1 MERSYISVLSPMWE
15 VECEA
20 LPGLEELLD
29 REIRR
34 RFGGGRGL
42 RLQFSG
48 PLAELLQLRIAHAV
62 YLVVRALG
70 ARPTALLG
78 HESLASLLSAIAAVR
93 QLHPGAAFGGF
104 RFSAAGAD
112 SSTFGRLA
120 AALEQATS
128 LPHAPETG
136 ELLLRVRRAQDSW
149 EALVRISPRPL
160 SARGW
165 RVQNFPGALNASVAA
180 AMVELTEPRPGDRF
194 ANLASGSGTL
204 LVERLLRCPAR
215 EAIGY
220 DIDQAALG
228 AARANLSAAGIQARA
243 LLARA
248 DATRLPRPGSSLDA
262 LVADLPYGDL
272 VGSHAA
278 NTRLYPA
285 LLQEAA
291 RVAADSARF
300 VLITQDIALLEASLA
315 GAADVWAA
323 ESRLRVFQGGHRPL
337 VVVLKR
343 RPRPSGGPSPL
354 SAVPTDIGK
363 GRMGPWKPRA
373 RRRG

>member
-1 MERSYISVLSPMWE
+1 MWE

-20 LPGLEELLD
+20 LPGLEDMAGE
-29 REIRR
+29 EMKR
-34 RFGGGRGL
+34 RFGGAGGL
-42 RLQFSG
+42 RRQFSG
-48 PLAELLQLRIAHAV
+48 PLAELLELRIAHAV
-62 YLVVRALG
+62 YLVVRVPG

-78 HESLASLLSAIAAVR
+78 HQSLSRLLAAVAAVR
-93 QLHPGAAFGGF
+93 QLHPMAAFRGF

-128 LPHAPETG
+128 LPHSPETG
-136 ELLLRVRRAQDSW
+136 ELLLRVRRDQDSW
-149 EALVRISPRPL
+149 EALVRLSPRPL

-165 RVQNFPGALNASVAA
+165 RVHNFPGALNASVAA

-204 LVERLLRCPAR
+204 LVERLLRSPAG

-228 AARANLSAAGIQARA
+228 AARANLTAAGLQTRA

-248 DATRLPRPGSSLDA
+248 DATQLPRPSASLDA
-262 LVADLPYGDL
+262 MVADLPYGDL

-278 NTRLYPA
+278 NARLYPA
-285 LLQEAA
+285 LLREAA
-291 RVAADSARF
+291 RVATERAPL
-300 VLITQDIALLEASLA
+300 VLITQDVRLLEASLSA
-315 GAADVWAA
+315 AA
-323 ESRLRVFQGGHRPL
+323 EAWEVERRLRVFHGGHRPL
-337 VVVLKR
+337 LVLLRR
-343 RPRPSGGPSPL
+343 RPGPAGATPPSRLCP
-354 SAVPTDIGK
+354 PTSGT
-363 GRMGPWKPRA
+363 A
-373 RRRG
+373 E

>member
-1 MERSYISVLSPMWE
+1 MWE

-20 LPGLEELLD
+20 LPGLEELLEE
-29 REIRR
+29 EIQR
-34 RFGGGRGL
+34 RFGGDRRL

-62 YLVVRALG
+62 YLVVRAPG

-78 HESLASLLSAIAAVR
+78 HESLARLLSAIAAVR
-93 QLHPGAAFGGF
+93 KLHPEASFRGF

-120 AALEQATS
+120 TALEQATS
-128 LPHAPETG
+128 LPHSPETG
-136 ELLLRVRRAQDSW
+136 ELLLRVRRDQDSW
-149 EALVRISPRPL
+149 EALVRLSPRPL
-160 SARGW
+160 SARRW

-204 LVERLLRCPAR
+204 LVERLLRGPAR

-220 DIDQAALG
+220 DIDQVALG
-228 AARANLSAAGIQARA
+228 AARANLSAAGLQARA

-248 DATRLPRPGSSLDA
+248 DATQLPRSSASLDA

-278 NTRLYPA
+278 NARLYPA
-285 LLQEAA
+285 LLRETA
-291 RVAADSARF
+291 RVATAGARL
-300 VLITQDIALLEASLA
+300 VLITEDIRLLEASLSA
-315 GAADVWAA
+315 AA
-323 ESRLRVFQGGHRPL
+323 EVWEVERRLRVFQGGHRPL
-337 VVVLKR
+337 LVVLRR
-343 RPRPSGGPSPL
+343 RPGPGGGHYPL
-354 SAVPTDIGK
+354 SAVPTDIWN
-363 GRMGPWKPRA
+363 GRMGPWKPSAWRK
-373 RRRG
+373 G